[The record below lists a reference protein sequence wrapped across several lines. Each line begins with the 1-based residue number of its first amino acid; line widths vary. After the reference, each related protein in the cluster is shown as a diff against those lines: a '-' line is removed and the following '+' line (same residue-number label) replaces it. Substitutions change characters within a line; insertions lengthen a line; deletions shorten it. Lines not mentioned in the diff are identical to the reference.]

1 MKFNLF
7 IYFMLTQNQ
16 FISLK
21 NIYSLLTN
29 ITDYAYAWNEE
40 LNLNDSIDDH
50 IAKLSII
57 MDLISGYSSSIEGE
71 LDDILII
78 VEENLKEYIL
88 EKYAKESEDDT
99 ANESENETT

>member
-1 MKFNLF
+1 
-7 IYFMLTQNQ
+7 MLTQNQ

-29 ITDYAYAWNEE
+29 ITDYAYAWNAE
-40 LNLNDSIDDH
+40 LNLNDSTDDH
-50 IAKLSII
+50 IAKLSIV
-57 MDLISGYSSSIEGE
+57 MDLISGYNSSIEGE

-88 EKYAKESEDDT
+88 EKYAKESEDDM

>member
-1 MKFNLF
+1 
-7 IYFMLTQNQ
+7 MLTQNQ

-29 ITDYAYAWNEE
+29 ITDYACAWNAE
-40 LNLNDSIDDH
+40 LNLNDSTDDH

-57 MDLISGYSSSIEGE
+57 MDLISGYNSSIEGE

-88 EKYAKESEDDT
+88 EKYAKESEDDM

>member
-1 MKFNLF
+1 
-7 IYFMLTQNQ
+7 MLTQNQ

-29 ITDYAYAWNEE
+29 ITDYAYAWSEG
-40 LNLNDSIDDH
+40 LNINDSTDDH

>member
-1 MKFNLF
+1 
-7 IYFMLTQNQ
+7 MLTQNQ

-29 ITDYAYAWNEE
+29 ITDYAYVWNEE
-40 LNLNDSIDDH
+40 LKLNDSTDNH
-50 IAKLSII
+50 ITKLSIV
-57 MDLISGYSSSIEGE
+57 MDLISGYNSSIEGE

-88 EKYAKESEDDT
+88 EKYAKESEDDM